1 VSERPTL
8 GGILKLSE
16 DFLSRKGIENPR
28 GDARRLLAHGL
39 SITPMQVM
47 LQFDRPLDDPEVA
60 RLRELVVRRSRNEPL
75 QHIEGSVGFRHL
87 SVRCDGRALVP
98 RPETETLVDLALARL
113 MGTSEPRVHEVGV
126 GSGCISLSLR
136 HERADLRITA
146 SDISPQALE
155 LARENAQRLG
165 IWLPLWRGDLLG
177 GVKQQSLDAVVS
189 NPPYIPSGEIR
200 SLSLEVRSDPLQA
213 LDGGPDGLD
222 AIGALVAQALVAL
235 RPGGWLVMEHGHD
248 QGPST
253 RALCGPG
260 WSEIGT
266 EKDLAGHDRFLVAR
280 KRPESAPD

>member
-1 VSERPTL
+1 MSERPTL

-16 DFLSRKGIENPR
+16 EFLARKGIENPR

-47 LQFDRPLDDPEVA
+47 LQFDRPLDDPEVV

-87 SVRCDGRALVP
+87 SVRCDARALVP
-98 RPETETLVDLALARL
+98 RPETELIVDLALERL
-113 MGTSEPRVHEVGV
+113 KGASAPRVHEVGV
-126 GSGCISLSLR
+126 GTGCTALSLR
-136 HERADLRITA
+136 HERADLRVTA
-146 SDISPQALE
+146 SDISPDALA

-165 IWLPLWRGDLLG
+165 IWLPMWRSDLLS
-177 GVKQQSLDAVVS
+177 GVKSDSLDAVVS

-200 SLSLEVRSDPLQA
+200 SLSPEVRADPRLA

-222 AIGALVAQALVAL
+222 AIRILVEQARDVL
-235 RPGGWLVMEHGHD
+235 RPGGWLIVEHGHD
-248 QGPST
+248 QGAST

-260 WSEIGT
+260 WSRIAT
-266 EKDLAGHDRFLVAR
+266 EKDLSGLDRFLVAQ
-280 KRPESAPD
+280 KPATTASD